1 MEIEAGK
8 IVEERRVEEQA
19 IEPVE
24 YAAVSGQN
32 IRRILRTRAAFQREF
47 DGFSKVLTITGA
59 ASVGISVPLHFA
71 ADGMLS
77 RAVWWHNRRYSR

>member
-1 MEIEAGK
+1 VLGTGLA
-8 IVEERRVEEQA
+8 
-19 IEPVE
+19 
-24 YAAVSGQN
+24 
-32 IRRILRTRAAFQREF
+32 RAAFQREF
-47 DGFSKVLTITGA
+47 DGFSRVLTVTGA